1 MKLVLASVVLVVL
14 AADAQAQEQSPI
26 TVTTDT
32 PQYCAQLVQQITQR
46 HSSMPDVA
54 RLLSEGRELCEQGEV
69 RSGLRRLRRAEII
82 LNHQAPAPAPAAQ
95 RPR

>member
-1 MKLVLASVVLVVL
+1 MKPWASLVLAVL
-14 AADAQAQEQSPI
+14 ATDVQAQEPSPI

-46 HSSMPDVA
+46 HSSLPDVA

-69 RSGLRRLRRAEII
+69 RTGLRRLRRAEII
-82 LNHQAPAPAPAAQ
+82 LNHQAPPPAPAAR
-95 RPR
+95 RPQ